1 MCTGE
6 KAMHVGVKASY
17 LHKVLMKLWND

>member
-17 LHKVLMKLWND
+17 LHKVLMKL